1 MKTGIPMIFVGGG
14 MFFAGLIMF
23 YSIELGQIEPTLRLI
38 KNVGTFVGLSGIGV
52 GVAGIL
58 LYLISRNQPP
68 IQESFESKEG
78 FDK

>member
-1 MKTGIPMIFVGGG
+1 MKAGIPMILIGGG
-14 MFFAGLIMF
+14 MFLAGLVMF

-38 KNVGTFVGLSGIGV
+38 KNIGTFVGLSGIGV

-68 IQESFESKEG
+68 IQENFESRE
-78 FDK
+78 